1 MAADERSKHLRRLRR
16 LRRSARGWS
25 VRAGLLA
32 GATTVLIPYHGL
44 GLADAAWA
52 AAAGG
57 SVALAAWRWID
68 LRALASRPV
77 PDPPTPELAAAMAT
91 QKMVNVVRRL
101 PAGQAAVDELYRQRA
116 LFRMRGLAAAEHWR
130 RLDRA
135 SATLAGLRPQ
145 LRGSAVT
152 VVQDAPLAEQ
162 SLRELAER
170 CASIERAMRTVGG
183 GAAEPLAEAH
193 LALIAQ
199 LADGVGAYERLVGAA
214 AAYLAEDSRLP
225 GPVPAVSGL
234 AEAAEL
240 LRCVAESLSELRRT
254 APS

>member
-1 MAADERSKHLRRLRR
+1 MADERAKHLRRLRR

-32 GATTVLIPYHGL
+32 GATAVLVPYHGL

-57 SVALAAWRWID
+57 SVALAGWRWVD

-77 PDPPTPELAAAMAT
+77 PEPPTPELAAAMAN
-91 QKMVNVVRRL
+91 QKMINAVRRL
-101 PAGQAAVDELYRQRA
+101 PAGQMAIEEFSRQRDQ
-116 LFRMRGLAAAEHWR
+116 FRMRGLAAAEHWR

-135 SATLAGLRPQ
+135 AATLTGM
-145 LRGSAVT
+145 RGHLTGAAIDAVA
-152 VVQDAPLAEQ
+152 DAPLAER
-162 SLRELAER
+162 SLRDLAQR
-170 CASIERAMRTVGG
+170 CASIERTIRTVSGST
-183 GAAEPLAEAH
+183 AQPLVEAH
-193 LALIAQ
+193 TALIGQ
-199 LADGVGAYERLVGAA
+199 LADGVSAYERLVAAA
-214 AAYLAEDSRLP
+214 AAYLAEDVRLP
-225 GPVPAVSGL
+225 GPAPAVSGL

-240 LRCVAESLSELRRT
+240 LRCVAESLTELRRT